1 MTQPARRRP
10 PVWVLVSAAWIGP
23 AILAAFQTYVQGR
36 LGNDDR
42 ASARALIW
50 VAGDWLLYGLL
61 TPAVFWL
68 ARRIPLVRG
77 AIVRRVPIHLLA
89 SIALCGAWAGGGLLL
104 GWLVAPGQAPPVA
117 MGFVRWFFTSLP
129 FGVAVYFA
137 VLGVEHATFYFVEA
151 RERETQAARLAE
163 QLADARLSALRMQMQ
178 PHFLFNA
185 LNAVTV
191 TVRDGDTATATRVL
205 ERLGELLRRV
215 IRSDQP
221 REVTLREE
229 LDFVRQYL
237 EIEAVRFSDRLEPR
251 FAVDPSLEEALVP
264 ELLLQPLV
272 ENALRHGLARRSDA
286 TRLEIRASQDGEM
299 LRLQVADDG
308 PGPPTEPAAEGQG
321 VGLAN
326 TRARLATL
334 YGDAASVTLSTGP
347 EGGAT
352 VTVRLPLHRAEA
364 P

>member
-42 ASARALIW
+42 ASAPALIW

-89 SIALCGAWAGGGLLL
+89 AIMLCAAWAGGGLAL
-104 GWLVAPGQAPPVA
+104 GWLVAPGQVPPVL

-191 TVRDGDTATATRVL
+191 TVRDGDTVTATRVL

-221 REVTLREE
+221 REVTLAEE

-237 EIEAVRFSDRLEPR
+237 EIEAVRFSDRFEPR
-251 FAVDPSLEEALVP
+251 FAIDPSLEDALVP

-272 ENALRHGLARRSDA
+272 ENALRHGLTHRSDA
-286 TRLEIRASQDGEM
+286 TRVEIRASRDGEA
-299 LRLQVADDG
+299 LRLQVIDDG
-308 PGPPTEPAAEGQG
+308 PGPPTEPGVSGQG

-352 VTVRLPLHRAEA
+352 VTVRLPYRRAEGS
-364 P
+364 